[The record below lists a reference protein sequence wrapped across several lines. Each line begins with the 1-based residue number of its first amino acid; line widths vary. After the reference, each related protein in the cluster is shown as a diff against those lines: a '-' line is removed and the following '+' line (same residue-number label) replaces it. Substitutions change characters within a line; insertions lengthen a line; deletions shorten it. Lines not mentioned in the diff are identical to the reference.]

1 MKNPLSGESFAA
13 QNMSHT
19 EESALEDGNTPP
31 QAMVLESVDVDNT
44 MIRFIES
51 AWGVLGWSFLEEVV
65 SI

>member
-1 MKNPLSGESFAA
+1 
-13 QNMSHT
+13 MSHT